1 MRHNY
6 PITEAAAIAGVSLM
20 TAYRAMNT
28 GALTTIK
35 LGGRRFVE
43 PQELHRWMHSG
54 K

>member
-1 MRHNY
+1 MRLRY

-28 GALTTIK
+28 GALNTVK

-43 PQELHRWMHSG
+43 PQELDRWMNS